1 MRYFS
6 IAALALMGA
15 VMTGCSNNDELQ
27 QPESVKRTVTL
38 TTTVNLDGGAGT
50 RALDVTTGVKTF
62 EVDDQITFVYKN
74 TSGQTKAAFS
84 EKLTQDD
91 ISADG
96 KTATIY
102 VALEDPA
109 TDSQLRMIYPATM
122 ANIPMSTSASIDD
135 AGTINLEAL
144 QSGQQGYEG
153 ELSDYDLAV
162 YDGTLSGYAL
172 PASITLANKLAICAF
187 TIKNADGT
195 QDITTSIT
203 NLTISDGTYN
213 YSISRSN
220 LISPIYVAMMPVADA
235 NITMT
240 ATDNDGQHYAK
251 SLTNI
256 TYAANNIYPLA
267 MRMTESF
274 KTYSTLPAGTHLN
287 VGDQLDLSSYFLI
300 NGDVLEQLTSSY
312 APYTLV
318 RANVEGSTVTEADDG
333 AYYVFKDKNGTFYGK
348 DAGLHAS
355 AASDGIFV
363 AGYYEGMKSYTML
376 SHVNLANVTTAYTA
390 QTYDCLYGTLGSNV
404 QISIADGAVVWL
416 GGVSINANGAWDTGE
431 YAGLTCLGN
440 ATINLVEGSTNTVR
454 GMADY
459 YSGIFVPHNDTG
471 KGDEYTLTIQGTGT
485 LNAFGGQNSAGIGAN
500 SLYDSGNIVIAGGII
515 NATGGESAAGIG
527 SGYMS
532 TSQTNFCGD
541 ITISGGTVT
550 ATGGCYAAGI
560 GSAGYGRCGNITIN
574 GGNITATGGQFAPGI
589 GAGANNG
596 LTGDITING
605 GNITATGGEGA
616 AGIGTGTN
624 SSGCN
629 EITIASTVTSVTAI
643 KGENA
648 NESIGRGS
656 GGSCGMVTI
665 GGTVYYDG
673 SNFQNDGDTY
683 LATSP
688 LVYPA
693 P

>member
-27 QPESVKRTVTL
+27 QPESGKRTVTL
-38 TTTVNLDGGAGT
+38 TTTVSLDGGAGT
-50 RALDVTTGVKTF
+50 RALDVSTGVKTF
-62 EVDDQITFVYKN
+62 EVDDQISFVYKN

-84 EKLTQDD
+84 EKLTQSD

-102 VALEDPA
+102 VLLEDPA

-144 QSGQQGYEG
+144 QSGQHGYEG

-162 YDGTLSGYAL
+162 FDGTLTGYAL
-172 PASITLANKLAICAF
+172 PASVTLANKLAICAF

-195 QDITTSIT
+195 QDITTTIT
-203 NLTISDGTYN
+203 NLTISDGTYT

-274 KTYSTLPAGTHLN
+274 KTYSTLPVGTHLN
-287 VGDQLDLSSYFLI
+287 VGDQLDLSTEFNI
-300 NGDVLEQLTSSY
+300 NGILDEINNTPKALNPSD

-318 RANVEGSTVTEADDG
+318 RANIAGTTVTEADDG
-333 AYYVFKDKNGTFYGK
+333 AQYVFKDKNGTYYGVA
-348 DAGLHAS
+348 AGIPAS
-355 AASDGIFV
+355 AATDGIFV
-363 AGYYEGMKSYTML
+363 SGYYSGNHSYTMHP
-376 SHVNLANVTTAYTA
+376 HVNLANVTTAYTA
-390 QTYDCLYGTLGSNV
+390 QTNECLYGTLGSNV
-404 QISIADGAVVWL
+404 QISIANNATVWL
-416 GGVSINANGAWDTGE
+416 GGI
-431 YAGLTCLGN
+431 
-440 ATINLVEGSTNTVR
+440 TINSGDDWNTDWAGITCEGDATLVLADGTTNTVR

-471 KGDEYTLTIQGTGT
+471 KGDEYTLTIRGTGT
-485 LNAFGGQNSAGIGAN
+485 LNAFGGQNAAGIGAN
-500 SLYDSGNIVIAGGII
+500 SRYDSGNIVIAGGII

-527 SGYMS
+527 TGEHS
-532 TSQTNFCGD
+532 TCGD
-541 ITISGGTVT
+541 ITITSG
-550 ATGGCYAAGI
+550 
-560 GSAGYGRCGNITIN
+560 
-574 GGNITATGGQFAPGI
+574 
-589 GAGANNG
+589 
-596 LTGDITING
+596 
-605 GNITATGGEGA
+605 
-616 AGIGTGTN
+616 
-624 SSGCN
+624 
-629 EITIASTVTSVTAI
+629 VTSVEATMGIQAEAPIGKGKDSNGCGSISIDGTTSWTAGTATEHFNWAI
-643 KGENA
+643 STVKDN
-648 NESIGRGS
+648 NNHD
-656 GGSCGMVTI
+656 VTRW
-665 GGTVYYDG
+665 TL
-673 SNFQNDGDTY
+673 TKK
-683 LATSP
+683 P
-688 LVYPA
+688 
-693 P
+693 

>member
-62 EVDDQITFVYKN
+62 AVDDQISFVYKN
-74 TSGQTKAAFS
+74 TSDETKLAFS
-84 EKLTQDD
+84 EKLTQSD

-195 QDITTSIT
+195 QDITTTIT
-203 NLTISDGTYN
+203 NLTISDGTYT

-220 LISPIYVAMMPVADA
+220 LISPIYVAMMPVDDT
-235 NITMT
+235 NIEMT
-240 ATDNDGQHYAK
+240 ATDGDGQHYAK

-267 MRMTESF
+267 MRMAESF
-274 KTYSTLPAGTHLN
+274 KTYSTLPVGTHLN

-300 NGDVLEQLTSSY
+300 NGVVEQLTSSY

-318 RANVEGSTVTEADDG
+318 RANVEGSTVTEAADG
-333 AYYVFKDKNGTFYGK
+333 AYYVFKDKNGDFYGK

-376 SHVNLANVTTAYTA
+376 SHVNLANITAAYTA

-404 QISIADGAVVWL
+404 QISIANNATIWL
-416 GGVSINANGAWDTGE
+416 GGVSINADGKMTGE
-431 YAGLTCLGN
+431 YAGITCLGN
-440 ATINLVEGSTNTVR
+440 ATINLADGTTNTVR

-459 YSGIFVPHNDTG
+459 YSGIFVPHNDPG
-471 KGDEYTLTIQGTGT
+471 EGDEYTLTIRGTGT
-485 LNAFGGQNSAGIGAN
+485 LNAFGGQNAAGIGAN
-500 SLYDSGNIVIAGGII
+500 SRYDSGNIVIAGGTI

-527 SGYMS
+527 TGEHS
-532 TSQTNFCGD
+532 TCGD
-541 ITISGGTVT
+541 ITITSG
-550 ATGGCYAAGI
+550 
-560 GSAGYGRCGNITIN
+560 
-574 GGNITATGGQFAPGI
+574 
-589 GAGANNG
+589 
-596 LTGDITING
+596 
-605 GNITATGGEGA
+605 
-616 AGIGTGTN
+616 
-624 SSGCN
+624 
-629 EITIASTVTSVTAI
+629 VTSVEATMGIQAEAPIGKGKDSNGCGSISIDGTPSWTAGTATEHFNWAI
-643 KGENA
+643 STVKDN
-648 NESIGRGS
+648 NNHD
-656 GGSCGMVTI
+656 VTRW
-665 GGTVYYDG
+665 TL
-673 SNFQNDGDTY
+673 TKK
-683 LATSP
+683 P
-688 LVYPA
+688 
-693 P
+693 

>member
-38 TTTVNLDGGAGT
+38 TTTVSLDGGAGT

-62 EVDDQITFVYKN
+62 AVDDQISFVYKN
-74 TSGQTKAAFS
+74 TSDETKLAVS
-84 EKLTQDD
+84 EKLTQSD

-102 VALEDPA
+102 VLLEDPA

-144 QSGQQGYEG
+144 QSGQHGYEG

-162 YDGTLSGYAL
+162 FDGTLSGYAL
-172 PASITLANKLAICAF
+172 PASVTLANKLAICAF

-195 QDITTSIT
+195 QDITTTIT
-203 NLTISDGTYN
+203 NLTISDGTYT
-213 YSISRSN
+213 YSIGRSN
-220 LISPIYVAMMPVADA
+220 LISPIYVAMMPVDDA
-235 NITMT
+235 NIEMT
-240 ATDNDGQHYAK
+240 ATDGDGQHYAK

-267 MRMTESF
+267 MRMAESF
-274 KTYSTLPAGTHLN
+274 KTYSTLPVGTHLN
-287 VGDQLDLSSYFLI
+287 VGDQIDLLNEFNI
-300 NGDVLEQLTSSY
+300 NGDVEQLSSSN

-318 RANVEGSTVTEADDG
+318 RANVEGNTVTEATDG

-348 DAGLHAS
+348 DVNLRAS

-363 AGYYEGMKSYTML
+363 SGYYEGNHSYTML

-404 QISIADGAVVWL
+404 QISIADNATVWL
-416 GGVSINANGAWDTGE
+416 GGVSINADGTMTGE
-431 YAGLTCLGN
+431 YAGITCLGN
-440 ATINLVEGSTNTVR
+440 ATINLADGTTNTVR
-454 GMADY
+454 GMADD
-459 YSGIFVPHNDTG
+459 YSGIFVPHNDTDED
-471 KGDEYTLTIQGTGT
+471 DEYTLTIRGTGT
-485 LNAFGGQNSAGIGAN
+485 LNAFGGQNAAGIGAN
-500 SLYDSGNIVIAGGII
+500 SRYDSGNIVIAGGTI
-515 NATGGESAAGIG
+515 NATGGENAAGIG

-532 TSQTNFCGD
+532 SSQTNFCGD
-541 ITISGGTVT
+541 ITISGGTIT
-550 ATGGCYAAGI
+550 ANGGNYAAGI
-560 GSAGYGRCGNITIN
+560 GSAEY
-574 GGNITATGGQFAPGI
+574 
-589 GAGANNG
+589 
-596 LTGDITING
+596 
-605 GNITATGGEGA
+605 
-616 AGIGTGTN
+616 
-624 SSGCN
+624 
-629 EITIASTVTSVTAI
+629 
-643 KGENA
+643 
-648 NESIGRGS
+648 
-656 GGSCGMVTI
+656 GSCGSIEITTGVTKVTATKGSGAPNSIGPGQNGSCNSVTI
-665 GGTVYYDG
+665 GDTQYWGWVSTSMEDG
-673 SNFQNDGDTY
+673 YQNGGDTY
-683 LATSP
+683 LTQST

>member
-15 VMTGCSNNDELQ
+15 VMTGCSNKDELQ

-38 TTTVNLDGGAGT
+38 TTTVSLDGGGGT

-62 EVDDQITFVYKN
+62 AVDDQISFVYKN
-74 TSGQTKAAFS
+74 TSDETKLAVS
-84 EKLTQDD
+84 EKLTQSD

-102 VALEDPA
+102 VLLEDPA

-122 ANIPMSTSASIDD
+122 ANIPMDENATIDD
-135 AGTINLEAL
+135 AGTINLGAL
-144 QSGQQGYEG
+144 QTGQSGYEG
-153 ELSDYDLAV
+153 ELDYYDLAV
-162 YDGTLSGYAL
+162 YDGTLNGYAL
-172 PASITLANKLAICAF
+172 PASVTLANKLAICAF

-195 QDITTSIT
+195 QDITNTIT
-203 NLTISDGTYN
+203 NLTISDGTYT
-213 YSISRSN
+213 YSIGRSN
-220 LISPIYVAMMPVADA
+220 LISPIYVAMMPVDDA
-235 NITMT
+235 NIEMT
-240 ATDNDGQHYAK
+240 ATDGDGQHYAK

-287 VGDQLDLSSYFLI
+287 VGDQLDLLNEFNI
-300 NGDVLEQLTSSY
+300 NGDVEQLSSSN

-318 RANVEGSTVTEADDG
+318 RANVEGNTVTEAADG
-333 AYYVFKDKNGTFYGK
+333 TLYVFKDKNGTFYGK
-348 DAGLHAS
+348 DVNLRAS

-363 AGYYEGMKSYTML
+363 SGFYAPMQSYTML

-416 GGVSINANGAWDTGE
+416 GGVSINADGTMTGE
-431 YAGLTCLGN
+431 YAGITCLGN
-440 ATINLVEGSTNTVR
+440 ATINLADGTTNTVR
-454 GMADY
+454 GMADD
-459 YSGIFVPHNDTG
+459 YSGIFVPHNDTDED
-471 KGDEYTLTIQGTGT
+471 DEYTLTIRGTGT

-500 SLYDSGNIVIAGGII
+500 SRYDSGNIVIAGGII
-515 NATGGESAAGIG
+515 NATGGGNAAGIG
-527 SGYMS
+527 SSYVS
-532 TSQTNFCGD
+532 TSDRKYTCGN

-550 ATGGCYAAGI
+550 ATGGYYAAGI
-560 GSAGYGRCGNITIN
+560 GSAYFGKCGNITIN
-574 GGNITATGGQFAPGI
+574 GGTVTASGGSK
-589 GAGANNG
+589 
-596 LTGDITING
+596 
-605 GNITATGGEGA
+605 A
-616 AGIGTGTN
+616 AGIG
-624 SSGCN
+624 SGEDGSCGS
-629 EITIASTVTSVTAI
+629 ITIENTVTSVTAT
-643 KGENA
+643 KGSGAPN
-648 NESIGRGS
+648 SIGPGQN
-656 GGSCGMVTI
+656 GSCNSVTI
-665 GGTVYYDG
+665 GDTQYWGIVFSSREYGYKNG
-673 SNFQNDGDTY
+673 GDTY
-683 LATSP
+683 LTQSP

>member
-1 MRYFS
+1 MNKTIKFLS

-27 QPESVKRTVTL
+27 QPESGKRTVTL
-38 TTTVNLDGGAGT
+38 TTTVSLDGGAGT
-50 RALDVTTGVKTF
+50 RALDVSTGVKTF
-62 EVDDQITFVYKN
+62 AVDDQITFVYKN

-109 TDSQLRMIYPATM
+109 TNSQLRMIYPATM

-135 AGTINLEAL
+135 AGTINLGML
-144 QSGQQGYEG
+144 QTGQQGYEG
-153 ELSDYDLAV
+153 ELDYYDLAV
-162 YDGTLSGYAL
+162 YDGTLTGYAL
-172 PASITLANKLAICAF
+172 PASVTLANKLAICAF

-195 QDITTSIT
+195 QDITTTIT
-203 NLTISDGTYN
+203 NLTISDGTYT

-220 LISPIYVAMMPVADA
+220 LISPIYVAMMPVADDDI
-235 NITMT
+235 NMT

-287 VGDQLDLSSYFLI
+287 VGDQLDLSTDFNI
-300 NGDVLEQLTSSY
+300 NGVLPQLSHTY

-318 RANVEGSTVTEADDG
+318 RANVEGNTVTEAADG
-333 AYYVFKDKNGTFYGK
+333 AYYVFKDKNGDFYGK

-363 AGYYEGMKSYTML
+363 SGYYEGMKSYTML

-390 QTYDCLYGTLGSNV
+390 QTYDCLYGTLGSDV

-416 GGVSINANGAWDTGE
+416 GGITINGGDDWNTDW
-431 YAGLTCLGN
+431 AGITCEGD
-440 ATINLVEGSTNTVR
+440 ATINL
-454 GMADY
+454 ADGTSNSVKPFY
-459 YSGIFVPHNDTG
+459 CQRAAISVPSG
-471 KGDEYTLTIQGTGT
+471 KTLTIQGSGSLTADARENGD
-485 LNAFGGQNSAGIGAN
+485 GSGAGIGGG
-500 SLYDSGNIVIAGGII
+500 DSENYGEIEITGDVNVTAHGGF
-515 NATGGESAAGIG
+515 GAAGIG
-527 SGYMS
+527 SGCAGLS
-532 TSQTNFCGD
+532 SVFGGD
-541 ITISGGTVT
+541 ITISTSGTVT
-550 ATGGCYAAGI
+550 ATGGEDAAGI
-560 GSAGYGRCGNITIN
+560 GSGSAGNADNSCGNILISKGTVV
-574 GGNITATGGQFAPGI
+574 
-589 GAGANNG
+589 
-596 LTGDITING
+596 
-605 GNITATGGEGA
+605 ATGGEHG
-616 AGIGTGTN
+616 AGIGTGYKAGNN
-624 SSGCN
+624 SICGT
-629 EITIASTVTSVTAI
+629 ITITDGVTKVTAT
-643 KGENA
+643 KGESA
-648 NESIGRGS
+648 YDCIGRGNS
-656 GGSCGMVTI
+656 GSCG
-665 GGTVYYDG
+665 TVKFGDQTMYNG
-673 SNFQNDGDTY
+673 STWTTTPNSGNNYGLLHFVISTTTNTNDTWT
-683 LATSP
+683 LTP
-688 LVYPA
+688 TNPN

>member
-1 MRYFS
+1 MTKTMRYFS

-27 QPESVKRTVTL
+27 QPESGKRTVTL

-50 RALDVTTGVKTF
+50 RALDVSTGVKTF
-62 EVDDQITFVYKN
+62 AVDDQITFVYKN

-91 ISADG
+91 ISAYG

-195 QDITTSIT
+195 QDITTTIT
-203 NLTISDGTYN
+203 NLTISDGTYT

-220 LISPIYVAMMPVADA
+220 LISPIYVAMMPVDNA

-240 ATDNDGQHYAK
+240 ATDNYGQHYAK

-267 MRMTESF
+267 MRMAESF
-274 KTYSTLPAGTHLN
+274 KTYSTLPVGTHLN

-300 NGDVLEQLTSSY
+300 NGVVEQLTSSY

-318 RANVEGSTVTEADDG
+318 RANVEGSTVTEAADG
-333 AYYVFKDKNGTFYGK
+333 AYYVFKDKNGDFYGK

-376 SHVNLANVTTAYTA
+376 SHVNLANVTAAYTA
-390 QTYDCLYGTLGSNV
+390 QTYDCLYGILGSNV
-404 QISIADGAVVWL
+404 QISIANNATVWL
-416 GGVSINANGAWDTGE
+416 GGVSINADGTMTGE
-431 YAGLTCLGN
+431 YAGITCLGN
-440 ATINLVEGSTNTVR
+440 ATINLADGTTNTVR
-454 GMADY
+454 GMKGSFDE

-471 KGDEYTLTIQGTGT
+471 EGDEYTLTIRGTGT
-485 LNAFGGQNSAGIGAN
+485 LNVFGGQNAAGIGAN

-515 NATGGESAAGIG
+515 NATGGE
-527 SGYMS
+527 
-532 TSQTNFCGD
+532 N
-541 ITISGGTVT
+541 
-550 ATGGCYAAGI
+550 
-560 GSAGYGRCGNITIN
+560 
-574 GGNITATGGQFAPGI
+574 
-589 GAGANNG
+589 
-596 LTGDITING
+596 
-605 GNITATGGEGA
+605 A
-616 AGIGTGTN
+616 AGIGTGEHSTC
-624 SSGCN
+624 GD
-629 EITIASTVTSVTAI
+629 ITIENTVTSVTAI

>member
-6 IAALALMGA
+6 IAALALMGT

-38 TTTVNLDGGAGT
+38 TTTVNLDGGEGT
-50 RALDVTTGVKTF
+50 RALDVSTGVKTF

-84 EKLTQDD
+84 EKLTQSD

-187 TIKNADGT
+187 TIKNADGM
-195 QDITTSIT
+195 QDITTTIT
-203 NLTISDGTYN
+203 NLTISDGTYT

-220 LISPIYVAMMPVADA
+220 LISPIYVAMMPVDNA

-267 MRMTESF
+267 MRMAESF
-274 KTYSTLPAGTHLN
+274 KTYSTLPVGTHLN

-300 NGDVLEQLTSSY
+300 NGDVSEQLTSSY

-318 RANVEGSTVTEADDG
+318 RANVEGSTVTEAADG
-333 AYYVFKDKNGTFYGK
+333 AYYVFKDKYGDFYGK
-348 DAGLHAS
+348 NAGLHAS

-376 SHVNLANVTTAYTA
+376 SHVNLANVTAAYTA

-416 GGVSINANGAWDTGE
+416 GGVSINADGKMTGE
-431 YAGLTCLGN
+431 YAGITCLGN
-440 ATINLVEGSTNTVR
+440 ATINLADGTTNTVR
-454 GMADY
+454 GMKGSFDE
-459 YSGIFVPHNDTG
+459 YSGIFVPHNDTDE
-471 KGDEYTLTIQGTGT
+471 GDEYTLTIQGTGT
-485 LNAFGGQNSAGIGAN
+485 LNAFGGQNAAGIGAN
-500 SLYDSGNIVIAGGII
+500 SRYDSGNIVIAGGII
-515 NATGGESAAGIG
+515 NATGGGNAAGIG

-560 GSAGYGRCGNITIN
+560 GSAYFGKCGNITIEN
-574 GGNITATGGQFAPGI
+574 
-589 GAGANNG
+589 
-596 LTGDITING
+596 
-605 GNITATGGEGA
+605 
-616 AGIGTGTN
+616 
-624 SSGCN
+624 
-629 EITIASTVTSVTAI
+629 TVTSVKAI

-673 SNFQNDGDTY
+673 SKFQNDGDTY

>member
-27 QPESVKRTVTL
+27 QPESGKRTVTL

-50 RALDVTTGVKTF
+50 RALDVSTGVKTF
-62 EVDDQITFVYKN
+62 AVDDQITFVYKN

-91 ISADG
+91 ISAYG

-195 QDITTSIT
+195 QDITTTIT
-203 NLTISDGTYN
+203 NLTISDGTYT

-220 LISPIYVAMMPVADA
+220 LISPIYVAMMPVDNA

-240 ATDNDGQHYAK
+240 ATDNYGQHYAK

-267 MRMTESF
+267 MRMAESF
-274 KTYSTLPAGTHLN
+274 KTYSTLPVGTHLN

-300 NGDVLEQLTSSY
+300 NGVVEQLTSSY

-318 RANVEGSTVTEADDG
+318 RANVEGSTVTEAADG
-333 AYYVFKDKNGTFYGK
+333 AYYVFKDKNGDFYGK

-376 SHVNLANVTTAYTA
+376 SHVNLANVTAAYTA
-390 QTYDCLYGTLGSNV
+390 QTYDCLYGILGSNV
-404 QISIADGAVVWL
+404 QISIANNATVWL
-416 GGVSINANGAWDTGE
+416 GGVSINADGTMTGE
-431 YAGLTCLGN
+431 YAGITCLGN
-440 ATINLVEGSTNTVR
+440 ATINLADGTTNTVR
-454 GMADY
+454 GMKGSFDE

-471 KGDEYTLTIQGTGT
+471 EGDEYTLTIRGTGT
-485 LNAFGGQNSAGIGAN
+485 LNVFGGQNAAGIGAN

-515 NATGGESAAGIG
+515 NATGGE
-527 SGYMS
+527 
-532 TSQTNFCGD
+532 N
-541 ITISGGTVT
+541 
-550 ATGGCYAAGI
+550 
-560 GSAGYGRCGNITIN
+560 
-574 GGNITATGGQFAPGI
+574 
-589 GAGANNG
+589 
-596 LTGDITING
+596 
-605 GNITATGGEGA
+605 A
-616 AGIGTGTN
+616 AGIGTGEHSTC
-624 SSGCN
+624 GD
-629 EITIASTVTSVTAI
+629 ITIENTVTSVTAI

>member
-27 QPESVKRTVTL
+27 QPESGKRTVTL
-38 TTTVNLDGGAGT
+38 TTTVSLDGGAGT
-50 RALDVTTGVKTF
+50 RALDVSTGVKTF
-62 EVDDQITFVYKN
+62 AVDDQISFVYKN
-74 TSGQTKAAFS
+74 TSDETKLAVS
-84 EKLTQDD
+84 EKLTQSD

-102 VALEDPA
+102 VLLEDPA
-109 TDSQLRMIYPATM
+109 TDSQLRMIYPAMM
-122 ANIPMSTSASIDD
+122 ANIPMSTSATINDD
-135 AGTINLEAL
+135 ASTIAL
-144 QSGQQGYEG
+144 GMLQTGQQGYEG

-162 YDGTLSGYAL
+162 FDGTLTGYAL
-172 PASITLANKLAICAF
+172 PASVTLANKLAICAF

-195 QDITTSIT
+195 QDITTTIT

-267 MRMTESF
+267 MRMAESF

-318 RANVEGSTVTEADDG
+318 RANVEGSTVTEAADG
-333 AYYVFKDKNGTFYGK
+333 AYYVFKDKNGDFYGK

-376 SHVNLANVTTAYTA
+376 SHVNLANVTAAYTA

-404 QISIADGAVVWL
+404 QISIANNATVWL
-416 GGVSINANGAWDTGE
+416 GGVSINANGKMTGE
-431 YAGLTCLGN
+431 YAGITCLGN
-440 ATINLVEGSTNTVR
+440 ATINLADGTTNTVR

-459 YSGIFVPHNDTG
+459 YSGIFVPHNDTDE
-471 KGDEYTLTIQGTGT
+471 GDEYTLTIQGTGT
-485 LNAFGGQNSAGIGAN
+485 LNAFGGQNAAGIGAN
-500 SLYDSGNIVIAGGII
+500 SRYDSGNIVIAGGII
-515 NATGGESAAGIG
+515 NATGGGNAAGIG

-560 GSAGYGRCGNITIN
+560 GSAYFGKCGNITIEN
-574 GGNITATGGQFAPGI
+574 
-589 GAGANNG
+589 
-596 LTGDITING
+596 
-605 GNITATGGEGA
+605 
-616 AGIGTGTN
+616 
-624 SSGCN
+624 
-629 EITIASTVTSVTAI
+629 TVTSVTAI

-648 NESIGRGS
+648 NESIGRGY
-656 GGSCGMVTI
+656 GGSCGMVEF
-665 GGTVYYDG
+665 GTETMFDG
-673 SNFQNDGDTY
+673 SWWTTPTDGENYGGLHFVISMTTNTNDTWT
-683 LATSP
+683 LTP
-688 LVYPA
+688 TNPN

>member
-27 QPESVKRTVTL
+27 QPESGKRTVTL
-38 TTTVNLDGGAGT
+38 TTTVSLDGGAGT
-50 RALDVTTGVKTF
+50 RALDVSTGVKTF
-62 EVDDQITFVYKN
+62 AVDDQISFVYKN
-74 TSGQTKAAFS
+74 TSGQTKLAVS
-84 EKLTQDD
+84 EKLTQSD

-122 ANIPMSTSASIDD
+122 ANIPMSTSATINDD

-162 YDGTLSGYAL
+162 FDGTLTGYAL
-172 PASITLANKLAICAF
+172 PASVTLANKLAICAF

-195 QDITTSIT
+195 QDITTTIT
-203 NLTISDGTYN
+203 NLTISDGTYT

-220 LISPIYVAMMPVADA
+220 LISPIYVAMMPVDNA

-267 MRMTESF
+267 MRMAESF
-274 KTYSTLPAGTHLN
+274 KTYSTLPVGTHLN

-300 NGDVLEQLTSSY
+300 NGDVSEQLTSSY

-318 RANVEGSTVTEADDG
+318 RANVEGSTVTEAADG
-333 AYYVFKDKNGTFYGK
+333 AYYVFKDKNGDFYGK

-376 SHVNLANVTTAYTA
+376 SHVNLANVTAAYTA

-404 QISIADGAVVWL
+404 QISIANNATIWL
-416 GGVSINANGAWDTGE
+416 GGVSINADGKMTGE
-431 YAGLTCLGN
+431 YAGITCLGN
-440 ATINLVEGSTNTVR
+440 ATINLADGTTNTVR

-459 YSGIFVPHNDTG
+459 YSGIFVPHNDPG
-471 KGDEYTLTIQGTGT
+471 EGDEYTLTIRGTGT

-500 SLYDSGNIVIAGGII
+500 SWYDSGNIVIAGGTI
-515 NATGGESAAGIG
+515 NATGGENAAGIG
-527 SGYMS
+527 SGFMS
-532 TSQTNFCGD
+532 SSQTNFCGD
-541 ITISGGTVT
+541 ITISGGTIT
-550 ATGGCYAAGI
+550 ANGGNYAAGI
-560 GSAGYGRCGNITIN
+560 GSGEYGRCGNITIN
-574 GGNITATGGQFAPGI
+574 GGNITATGGE
-589 GAGANNG
+589 N
-596 LTGDITING
+596 
-605 GNITATGGEGA
+605 A
-616 AGIGTGTN
+616 AGIGTGEHSTC
-624 SSGCN
+624 GD
-629 EITIASTVTSVTAI
+629 ITITSGVTSVEATMGIQAEAPIGKGKDSNGCGSISIDGTTSWTAGTATEHFNWAI
-643 KGENA
+643 STVKDN
-648 NESIGRGS
+648 NNHD
-656 GGSCGMVTI
+656 VTRW
-665 GGTVYYDG
+665 TL
-673 SNFQNDGDTY
+673 TKK
-683 LATSP
+683 P
-688 LVYPA
+688 
-693 P
+693 

>member
-38 TTTVNLDGGAGT
+38 TTTVSLDGGAGT
-50 RALDVTTGVKTF
+50 RALDVSTGVKTF
-62 EVDDQITFVYKN
+62 AVDDQISFVYKN
-74 TSGQTKAAFS
+74 TSDETKLAVS
-84 EKLTQDD
+84 EKLTQSD

-135 AGTINLEAL
+135 AGTINLGML
-144 QSGQQGYEG
+144 QTGQQGYEG
-153 ELSDYDLAV
+153 ELDYYDLAV
-162 YDGTLSGYAL
+162 FDGTLSGYAL
-172 PASITLANKLAICAF
+172 PASVTLANKLAICAF

-195 QDITTSIT
+195 QDITTTIT

-220 LISPIYVAMMPVADA
+220 LISPIYVAMMPVDDA
-235 NITMT
+235 NIEMT

-274 KTYSTLPAGTHLN
+274 KTYSTLPVGTHLN
-287 VGDQLDLSSYFLI
+287 VGDQLDLSTEFNI
-300 NGDVLEQLTSSY
+300 NGILDEINNTPKALNPSD

-318 RANVEGSTVTEADDG
+318 RANIAGTTVTEADDG
-333 AYYVFKDKNGTFYGK
+333 AQYVFKDKNGTYYGVA
-348 DAGLHAS
+348 AGIPAS
-355 AASDGIFV
+355 AATDGIFV
-363 AGYYEGMKSYTML
+363 SGYYSGNHSYTMHP
-376 SHVNLANVTTAYTA
+376 HVNLANVTTAYTA
-390 QTYDCLYGTLGSNV
+390 QTNECLYGTLGSEV
-404 QISIADGAVVWL
+404 QISIANNATVWL
-416 GGVSINANGAWDTGE
+416 GGVSINADGTMTGE
-431 YAGLTCLGN
+431 YAGITCLGN
-440 ATINLVEGSTNTVR
+440 ATINLTGGTTNTVR
-454 GMADY
+454 GMADD
-459 YSGIFVPHNDTG
+459 YSGIFVPYNDTG
-471 KGDEYTLTIQGTGT
+471 EGDEYTLTIQGTGT
-485 LNAFGGQNSAGIGAN
+485 LNAFGGLNAAGIGAN

-515 NATGGESAAGIG
+515 NATGGGNAAGIG
-527 SGYMS
+527 SSYLT
-532 TSQTNFCGD
+532 TSGRKYTCGN

-550 ATGGCYAAGI
+550 ATGGYYAAGI
-560 GSAGYGRCGNITIN
+560 GSAYFGGCGYININ
-574 GGNITATGGQFAPGI
+574 GGTVTASGGSKAAGIGSGEDGFCNDITISSGVTSVTATKGEYAPYSI
-589 GAGANNG
+589 GAGANYS
-596 LTGDITING
+596 TC
-605 GNITATGGEGA
+605 
-616 AGIGTGTN
+616 GT
-624 SSGCN
+624 
-629 EITIASTVTSVTAI
+629 
-643 KGENA
+643 
-648 NESIGRGS
+648 
-656 GGSCGMVTI
+656 VTI
-665 GGTVYYDG
+665 GGTEYYDS

>member
-38 TTTVNLDGGAGT
+38 TTTVSLDGGAGT
-50 RALDVTTGVKTF
+50 RALDVSTGVKTF
-62 EVDDQITFVYKN
+62 AVDDQISFVYKN
-74 TSGQTKAAFS
+74 TSDETKLAVS
-84 EKLTQDD
+84 EKLTQSD

-172 PASITLANKLAICAF
+172 PASVTLANKLAICAF

-195 QDITTSIT
+195 QDITTTIT
-203 NLTISDGTYN
+203 NLTISDGTYT
-213 YSISRSN
+213 YSIGRSN
-220 LISPIYVAMMPVADA
+220 LISPIYVAMMPVDDA
-235 NITMT
+235 NIEMT
-240 ATDNDGQHYAK
+240 ATDGDGQHYAK

-267 MRMTESF
+267 MKMAESF
-274 KTYSTLPAGTHLN
+274 KTYSTLPVGTHLN
-287 VGDQLDLSSYFLI
+287 VGDQIDLLNEFNI
-300 NGDVLEQLTSSY
+300 NGDVEQLSSSN

-318 RANVEGSTVTEADDG
+318 RANVEGNTVTEAADG

-348 DAGLHAS
+348 GAGLHAS

-363 AGYYEGMKSYTML
+363 SGFYAPMQSYTML

-404 QISIADGAVVWL
+404 QISIANNATIWL
-416 GGVSINANGAWDTGE
+416 GGVSINADGKMTGE
-431 YAGLTCLGN
+431 YAGITCLGN
-440 ATINLVEGSTNTVR
+440 ATINLADGTTNTVR
-454 GMADY
+454 GMADD
-459 YSGIFVPHNDTG
+459 YSGIFVPHNDTDED
-471 KGDEYTLTIQGTGT
+471 DEYTLTIRGTGT
-485 LNAFGGQNSAGIGAN
+485 LNAFGGQNAAGIGAN
-500 SLYDSGNIVIAGGII
+500 SRYDSGNIVIAGGTI
-515 NATGGESAAGIG
+515 NATGGENAAGIG
-527 SGYMS
+527 SGFMS
-532 TSQTNFCGD
+532 SSQTNFCGD
-541 ITISGGTVT
+541 ITISGGTIT
-550 ATGGCYAAGI
+550 ANGGNYAAGI
-560 GSAGYGRCGNITIN
+560 GSAYFGKC
-574 GGNITATGGQFAPGI
+574 
-589 GAGANNG
+589 
-596 LTGDITING
+596 GDITISGGTITANG
-605 GNITATGGEGA
+605 GNYA
-616 AGIGTGTN
+616 AGIG
-624 SSGCN
+624 SA
-629 EITIASTVTSVTAI
+629 EY
-643 KGENA
+643 
-648 NESIGRGS
+648 
-656 GGSCGMVTI
+656 GSCGSIEITTGVTKVTATKGSGAPNSIGPGQNGSCNSVTI
-665 GGTVYYDG
+665 GDTQYWGWVSTSMEYGY
-673 SNFQNDGDTY
+673 QNGGDTY
-683 LATSP
+683 LTQSP

>member
-1 MRYFS
+1 MNPLIRKAMNKTIKFLS

-38 TTTVNLDGGAGT
+38 TTTVSLDGGAGT
-50 RALDVTTGVKTF
+50 RALDVSTGVKTF
-62 EVDDQITFVYKN
+62 AVDDQISFVYKN
-74 TSGQTKAAFS
+74 TSDETKLAVS
-84 EKLTQDD
+84 EKLTQSD

-122 ANIPMSTSASIDD
+122 ANIPMSTSTSIDD
-135 AGTINLEAL
+135 AGTINLGML
-144 QSGQQGYEG
+144 QTGQQGYEG
-153 ELSDYDLAV
+153 ELDYYDLAV
-162 YDGTLSGYAL
+162 YDGTLTGYAL
-172 PASITLANKLAICAF
+172 PASVTLANKLAICAF

-195 QDITTSIT
+195 QDITTTIT

-220 LISPIYVAMMPVADA
+220 LISPIYVAMMPVDNA

-267 MRMTESF
+267 MRMAESF

-300 NGDVLEQLTSSY
+300 NGDVLEQLTSSN

-318 RANVEGSTVTEADDG
+318 RANVEGSTVTEATDG
-333 AYYVFKDKNGTFYGK
+333 AYYVFKDKNGDFYGK

-376 SHVNLANVTTAYTA
+376 SHVNLANVTAAYTA
-390 QTYDCLYGTLGSNV
+390 QTYDCLYGTLGSDV
-404 QISIADGAVVWL
+404 QISIADNATVWL
-416 GGVSINANGAWDTGE
+416 GGVSINANGTMTGE
-431 YAGLTCLGN
+431 YAGITCLGN
-440 ATINLVEGSTNTVR
+440 ATINLADGTTNTVR
-454 GMADY
+454 GMKGSFDE

-471 KGDEYTLTIQGTGT
+471 EGDEYTLTIRGSGT

-515 NATGGESAAGIG
+515 NATGGGNAAGIG
-527 SGYMS
+527 SGEDGS
-532 TSQTNFCGD
+532 CND
-541 ITISGGTVT
+541 ITIE
-550 ATGGCYAAGI
+550 
-560 GSAGYGRCGNITIN
+560 N
-574 GGNITATGGQFAPGI
+574 
-589 GAGANNG
+589 
-596 LTGDITING
+596 
-605 GNITATGGEGA
+605 
-616 AGIGTGTN
+616 
-624 SSGCN
+624 
-629 EITIASTVTSVTAI
+629 TVTSVTAI
-643 KGENA
+643 KGA
-648 NESIGRGS
+648 GASESIGRGS
-656 GGSCGMVTI
+656 GGNSCGTVKF
-665 GGTVYYDG
+665 GTATMFDG
-673 SNFQNDGDTY
+673 SWWTTTPTDGENYGGLHFVISKTTNTDDTWT
-683 LATSP
+683 LTP
-688 LVYPA
+688 TNPN

>member
-1 MRYFS
+1 
-6 IAALALMGA
+6 MGA

-38 TTTVNLDGGAGT
+38 TTTVSLDGGAGT
-50 RALDVTTGVKTF
+50 RALDVSTGVKTF
-62 EVDDQITFVYKN
+62 AVDDQISFVYKN
-74 TSGQTKAAFS
+74 TSDETKLAVS
-84 EKLTQDD
+84 EKLTQSD

-135 AGTINLEAL
+135 AGTINLGML
-144 QSGQQGYEG
+144 QTGQQGYEG
-153 ELSDYDLAV
+153 ELDYYDLAV
-162 YDGTLSGYAL
+162 FDGTLSGYAL
-172 PASITLANKLAICAF
+172 PASVTLANKLAICAF

-195 QDITTSIT
+195 QDITTTIT

-220 LISPIYVAMMPVADA
+220 LISPIYVAMMPVDDA
-235 NITMT
+235 NIEMT

-274 KTYSTLPAGTHLN
+274 KTYSTLPVGTHLN
-287 VGDQLDLSSYFLI
+287 VGDQLDLSTEFNI
-300 NGDVLEQLTSSY
+300 NGILDEINNTPKALNPSD

-318 RANVEGSTVTEADDG
+318 RANIAGTTVTEADDG
-333 AYYVFKDKNGTFYGK
+333 AQYVFKDKNGTYYGVA
-348 DAGLHAS
+348 AGIPAS
-355 AASDGIFV
+355 AATDGIFV
-363 AGYYEGMKSYTML
+363 SGYYSGNHSYTMHP
-376 SHVNLANVTTAYTA
+376 HVNLANVTTAYTA
-390 QTYDCLYGTLGSNV
+390 QTNECLYGTLGSEV
-404 QISIADGAVVWL
+404 QISIANNATVWL
-416 GGVSINANGAWDTGE
+416 GGVSINADGTMTGE
-431 YAGLTCLGN
+431 YAGITCLGN
-440 ATINLVEGSTNTVR
+440 ATINLTGGTTNTVR
-454 GMADY
+454 GMADD
-459 YSGIFVPHNDTG
+459 YSGIFVPYNDTG
-471 KGDEYTLTIQGTGT
+471 EGDEYTLTIQGTGT
-485 LNAFGGQNSAGIGAN
+485 LNAFGGLNAAGIGAN

-515 NATGGESAAGIG
+515 NATGGGNAAGIG
-527 SGYMS
+527 SSYLT
-532 TSQTNFCGD
+532 TSGRKYTCGN

-550 ATGGCYAAGI
+550 ATGGYYAAGI
-560 GSAGYGRCGNITIN
+560 GSAYFGGCGYININ
-574 GGNITATGGQFAPGI
+574 GGTVTASGGSKAAGIGSGEDGFCNDITISSGVTSVTATKGEYAPYSI
-589 GAGANNG
+589 GAGANYS
-596 LTGDITING
+596 TC
-605 GNITATGGEGA
+605 
-616 AGIGTGTN
+616 GT
-624 SSGCN
+624 
-629 EITIASTVTSVTAI
+629 
-643 KGENA
+643 
-648 NESIGRGS
+648 
-656 GGSCGMVTI
+656 VTI
-665 GGTVYYDG
+665 GGTEYYDS

>member
-6 IAALALMGA
+6 IAALALMGT

-27 QPESVKRTVTL
+27 QPESGKRTVTL
-38 TTTVNLDGGAGT
+38 TTTVSLDGGAGT
-50 RALDVTTGVKTF
+50 RALNVTTGVKTF
-62 EVDDQITFVYKN
+62 AVDDQISFVYKN
-74 TSGQTKAAFS
+74 TSDETKLAVS
-84 EKLTQDD
+84 EKLTQSD

-162 YDGTLSGYAL
+162 YDGTLSGYEL
-172 PASITLANKLAICAF
+172 PTSVTLANKLAICAF

-195 QDITTSIT
+195 QDITNTIT
-203 NLTISDGTYN
+203 NLTISDGTYT
-213 YSISRSN
+213 YSIGRSN
-220 LISPIYVAMMPVADA
+220 LISPIYVAMMPVDNA

-287 VGDQLDLSSYFLI
+287 VGDQLDLLNEFNI
-300 NGDVLEQLTSSY
+300 NGDVEQLSSSN

-318 RANVEGSTVTEADDG
+318 RANVEGNTVTEAADG
-333 AYYVFKDKNGTFYGK
+333 TLYVFKDKNGTFYGK
-348 DAGLHAS
+348 DVKLRAS

-363 AGYYEGMKSYTML
+363 SGFYAPMQSYTML

-390 QTYDCLYGTLGSNV
+390 QTYDCLYGTLGSEV
-404 QISIADGAVVWL
+404 QISIADNAVVWL
-416 GGVSINANGAWDTGE
+416 GGVSINADGAMTGE
-431 YAGLTCLGN
+431 YAGITCLGN
-440 ATINLVEGSTNTVR
+440 ATINLADGTTNTVR
-454 GMADY
+454 GMRGLFY
-459 YSGIFVPHNDTG
+459 EYSGIFVPHNDTG
-471 KGDEYTLTIQGTGT
+471 EGDEYEYTLTIRGTGT

-500 SLYDSGNIVIAGGII
+500 SLYDSGNILIAGGII
-515 NATGGESAAGIG
+515 NATGGGNAAGIG
-527 SGYMS
+527 SSYVSISGRKY
-532 TSQTNFCGD
+532 TCGN

-560 GSAGYGRCGNITIN
+560 GSAYFGECGYIN
-574 GGNITATGGQFAPGI
+574 
-589 GAGANNG
+589 
-596 LTGDITING
+596 ING

-616 AGIGTGTN
+616 AGIG
-624 SSGCN
+624 SGEDGSCGN
-629 EITIASTVTSVTAI
+629 ITIENTVTSVTAK
-643 KGENA
+643 KGNSA
-648 NESIGRGS
+648 PVSIGAGANYS
-656 GGSCGMVTI
+656 TCGTVTI
-665 GGTVYYDG
+665 GGTVYYDD
-673 SNFQNDGDTY
+673 SDFQNGGNTY

>member
-38 TTTVNLDGGAGT
+38 TTTVSLDGGAGT
-50 RALDVTTGVKTF
+50 RALDVSTGVKTF
-62 EVDDQITFVYKN
+62 AVDDQISFVYKN
-74 TSGQTKAAFS
+74 TSDETKLAVS
-84 EKLTQDD
+84 EKLTQSD

-102 VALEDPA
+102 VLLEDPA

-162 YDGTLSGYAL
+162 FDGTLTGYAL
-172 PASITLANKLAICAF
+172 PASVTLANKLAICAF

-195 QDITTSIT
+195 QDITTTIT
-203 NLTISDGTYN
+203 NLTISDGTYT
-213 YSISRSN
+213 YSIGRSN
-220 LISPIYVAMMPVADA
+220 LISPIYVAMMPVDDA
-235 NITMT
+235 NIEMT
-240 ATDNDGQHYAK
+240 ATDEDGQHYAK
-251 SLTNI
+251 SLSNI

-267 MRMTESF
+267 MRMAESF

-287 VGDQLDLSSYFLI
+287 VGDQLDLLNEFNI
-300 NGDVLEQLTSSY
+300 NGDVEQLSSSN

-318 RANVEGSTVTEADDG
+318 RANVEGNTVTEAADG
-333 AYYVFKDKNGTFYGK
+333 AYYVFKDKNGDFYGK

-376 SHVNLANVTTAYTA
+376 SHVNLANITAAYTA

-416 GGVSINANGAWDTGE
+416 GGVSINADGTMTGE
-431 YAGLTCLGN
+431 YAGITCLGN
-440 ATINLVEGSTNTVR
+440 ATINLADGTTNTVR
-454 GMADY
+454 GMADD

-471 KGDEYTLTIQGTGT
+471 EGDEYTLTIRGTGT
-485 LNAFGGQNSAGIGAN
+485 PNAFGGQNAAGIGAN
-500 SLYDSGNIVIAGGII
+500 SRYDSGNIVIAGGTI
-515 NATGGESAAGIG
+515 NATGGENAAGIG

-532 TSQTNFCGD
+532 SSQTNFCGD
-541 ITISGGTVT
+541 ITISGGTITANGGSRGPGIGSAYFGGCGYININGGTVT
-550 ATGGCYAAGI
+550 ASGGSKAAGI
-560 GSAGYGRCGNITIN
+560 GS
-574 GGNITATGGQFAPGI
+574 
-589 GAGANNG
+589 
-596 LTGDITING
+596 
-605 GNITATGGEGA
+605 GED
-616 AGIGTGTN
+616 
-624 SSGCN
+624 
-629 EITIASTVTSVTAI
+629 
-643 KGENA
+643 
-648 NESIGRGS
+648 
-656 GGSCGMVTI
+656 GSCGKIIITTGVTKVTATKGSGAPNSIGPGQNGSCNSVTI
-665 GGTVYYDG
+665 GDTQYWGWVSTSMEDG
-673 SNFQNDGDTY
+673 YQNGGDTY
-683 LATSP
+683 LTQSP

>member
-38 TTTVNLDGGAGT
+38 TTTVSLDGGAGT

-62 EVDDQITFVYKN
+62 AVDDQISFVYKN
-74 TSGQTKAAFS
+74 TSDETKLAVS
-84 EKLTQDD
+84 EKLTQSD

-109 TDSQLRMIYPATM
+109 TNSQLRMIYPATM
-122 ANIPMSTSASIDD
+122 ANIPMSTSATINDD

-144 QSGQQGYEG
+144 QSGQSGYEG

-162 YDGTLSGYAL
+162 FNGTLTGYAL
-172 PASITLANKLAICAF
+172 PASVTLANKLAICAF

-195 QDITTSIT
+195 QDITTTIT
-203 NLTISDGTYN
+203 NLTISDGTYT
-213 YSISRSN
+213 YSIGRSN
-220 LISPIYVAMMPVADA
+220 LISPIYVAMMPVDDA
-235 NITMT
+235 NIEMT
-240 ATDNDGQHYAK
+240 ATANDGQHYAK

-267 MRMTESF
+267 MRMAESF
-274 KTYSTLPAGTHLN
+274 KTYSTLPVGTHLN
-287 VGDQLDLSSYFLI
+287 VGDQIDLSSYFLI
-300 NGDVLEQLTSSY
+300 NGVVEQLTSSN

-318 RANVEGSTVTEADDG
+318 RANVEGSTVTEAADG
-333 AYYVFKDKNGTFYGK
+333 AYYVFKDKNGDFYGK

-363 AGYYEGMKSYTML
+363 AGNYSTSYTML
-376 SHVNLANVTTAYTA
+376 SHVNLANVTAAYTA

-404 QISIADGAVVWL
+404 QISIADNAVVWL
-416 GGVSINANGAWDTGE
+416 GGVSINADGTMTGE
-431 YAGLTCLGN
+431 YAGITCLGN
-440 ATINLVEGSTNTVR
+440 ATINLADGTTNTVR
-454 GMADY
+454 GMADD

-471 KGDEYTLTIQGTGT
+471 EGDEYTLTIRGTGT
-485 LNAFGGQNSAGIGAN
+485 LNAFGGQNAAGIGAN

-515 NATGGESAAGIG
+515 NSTGGGNAAGIG
-527 SGYMS
+527 SSYVS
-532 TSQTNFCGD
+532 TSSLKYTCGN

-550 ATGGCYAAGI
+550 ATGGYYAAGI
-560 GSAGYGRCGNITIN
+560 GSAYFGKCGNITIEN
-574 GGNITATGGQFAPGI
+574 
-589 GAGANNG
+589 
-596 LTGDITING
+596 
-605 GNITATGGEGA
+605 
-616 AGIGTGTN
+616 
-624 SSGCN
+624 
-629 EITIASTVTSVTAI
+629 TVTSVTAI
-643 KGENA
+643 KGKNA

-656 GGSCGMVTI
+656 DGSCGMVKF
-665 GGTVYYDG
+665 GTETMFDG
-673 SNFQNDGDTY
+673 SWWTTPTDGENYGGLHFVISMTTNTNDTWT
-683 LATSP
+683 LTP
-688 LVYPA
+688 TNPN

>member
-38 TTTVNLDGGAGT
+38 TTTVSLDGGGGT
-50 RALDVTTGVKTF
+50 RALNVTTGVKTF
-62 EVDDQITFVYKN
+62 AVDDQISFVYKN
-74 TSGQTKAAFS
+74 TSDETKLAVS
-84 EKLTQDD
+84 EKLTQSD

-102 VALEDPA
+102 VLLEDPA

-144 QSGQQGYEG
+144 QSGQHGYEG
-153 ELSDYDLAV
+153 ELDYYDLAV
-162 YDGTLSGYAL
+162 YDGTLSGYEL
-172 PASITLANKLAICAF
+172 PTSVTLANKLAICAF

-195 QDITTSIT
+195 QDITTTIT
-203 NLTISDGTYN
+203 NLTISDGTYT
-213 YSISRSN
+213 YSIGRSN
-220 LISPIYVAMMPVADA
+220 LISPIYVAMMPVDNA

-300 NGDVLEQLTSSY
+300 NGDVLEQLTSSN

-318 RANVEGSTVTEADDG
+318 RANVEGSTVTEAADG
-333 AYYVFKDKNGTFYGK
+333 AYYVFKDKNGDFYGK

-376 SHVNLANVTTAYTA
+376 SHVNLANVTAAYTA
-390 QTYDCLYGTLGSNV
+390 QTYDCLYGTLGSEV
-404 QISIADGAVVWL
+404 QISIADNAVVWL
-416 GGVSINANGAWDTGE
+416 GGVSINANGKMTGE
-431 YAGLTCLGN
+431 YAGITCLGN
-440 ATINLVEGSTNTVR
+440 ATINLADGTTNTVR

-471 KGDEYTLTIQGTGT
+471 DGDEYTLTIQGSGT

-500 SLYDSGNIVIAGGII
+500 SRYDSGNIVIAGGII
-515 NATGGESAAGIG
+515 NATGGGNAAGIG
-527 SGYMS
+527 SSYLT
-532 TSQTNFCGD
+532 TSGRKYTCGN

-550 ATGGCYAAGI
+550 ATGGYYAAGI
-560 GSAGYGRCGNITIN
+560 GSAYFGGCGYININ
-574 GGNITATGGQFAPGI
+574 GGTVTASGGSKAAGIGSGEDGFCNDITISSGVTSVTATKGEYAPYSI
-589 GAGANNG
+589 GAGANYS
-596 LTGDITING
+596 TC
-605 GNITATGGEGA
+605 
-616 AGIGTGTN
+616 GT
-624 SSGCN
+624 
-629 EITIASTVTSVTAI
+629 
-643 KGENA
+643 
-648 NESIGRGS
+648 
-656 GGSCGMVTI
+656 VTI
-665 GGTVYYDG
+665 GGTEYYDG
-673 SNFQNDGDTY
+673 SDFQNDGDTY

>member
-38 TTTVNLDGGAGT
+38 TTTVSLDGGGGT
-50 RALDVTTGVKTF
+50 RALDVSTGVKTF
-62 EVDDQITFVYKN
+62 AVDDQISFVYKN
-74 TSGQTKAAFS
+74 TSDETKLAVS
-84 EKLTQDD
+84 EKLTQSD

-144 QSGQQGYEG
+144 QSGQSGYEG

-162 YDGTLSGYAL
+162 FNGTLTGYAL
-172 PASITLANKLAICAF
+172 PASVTLANKLAICAF

-195 QDITTSIT
+195 QDITTTIT
-203 NLTISDGTYN
+203 NLTISDGTYT
-213 YSISRSN
+213 YSIGRSN
-220 LISPIYVAMMPVADA
+220 LISPIYVAMMPVDDA
-235 NITMT
+235 NIEMT
-240 ATDNDGQHYAK
+240 ATANDGQHYAK

-267 MRMTESF
+267 MRMAESF
-274 KTYSTLPAGTHLN
+274 KTYSTLPVGTHLN
-287 VGDQLDLSSYFLI
+287 VGDQIDLSSYFLI
-300 NGDVLEQLTSSY
+300 NGVVEQLTSSN

-318 RANVEGSTVTEADDG
+318 RANVEGSTVTEAADG
-333 AYYVFKDKNGTFYGK
+333 AYYVFKDKNGDFYGK

-363 AGYYEGMKSYTML
+363 AGNYSTSYTML
-376 SHVNLANVTTAYTA
+376 SHVNLANVTAAYTA

-404 QISIADGAVVWL
+404 QISIADNAVVWL
-416 GGVSINANGAWDTGE
+416 GGVSINADGTMTGE
-431 YAGLTCLGN
+431 YAGITCLGN
-440 ATINLVEGSTNTVR
+440 ATINLADGTTNTVR
-454 GMADY
+454 GMRGSFDE
-459 YSGIFVPHNDTG
+459 YSGIFMPHNDTG
-471 KGDEYTLTIQGTGT
+471 EGDEYTLTIRGTGT
-485 LNAFGGQNSAGIGAN
+485 LNAFGGQNAAGIGAN

-515 NATGGESAAGIG
+515 NSTGGGNAAGIG
-527 SGYMS
+527 SSYVS
-532 TSQTNFCGD
+532 TSSLKYTCGN

-550 ATGGCYAAGI
+550 ATGGYYAAGI
-560 GSAGYGRCGNITIN
+560 GSAYFGKCGNITIEN
-574 GGNITATGGQFAPGI
+574 
-589 GAGANNG
+589 
-596 LTGDITING
+596 
-605 GNITATGGEGA
+605 
-616 AGIGTGTN
+616 
-624 SSGCN
+624 
-629 EITIASTVTSVTAI
+629 TVTSVTAI

-648 NESIGRGS
+648 NESIGRGY
-656 GGSCGMVTI
+656 GGSCGMVEF
-665 GGTVYYDG
+665 GTETMFDG
-673 SNFQNDGDTY
+673 SWWTTPTDGENYGGLHFVISMTTNTNDTWT
-683 LATSP
+683 LTP
-688 LVYPA
+688 TNPN

>member
-1 MRYFS
+1 MTKTMRYFS
-6 IAALALMGA
+6 IAALALMGT

-38 TTTVNLDGGAGT
+38 TTTVNLDGGEGT
-50 RALDVTTGVKTF
+50 RALDVSTGVKTF

-84 EKLTQDD
+84 EKLTQSD

-187 TIKNADGT
+187 TIKNADGM
-195 QDITTSIT
+195 QDITTTIT
-203 NLTISDGTYN
+203 NLTISDGTYT

-220 LISPIYVAMMPVADA
+220 LISPIYVAMMPVDNA

-267 MRMTESF
+267 MRMAESF
-274 KTYSTLPAGTHLN
+274 KTYSTLPVGTHLN

-300 NGDVLEQLTSSY
+300 NGDVSEQLTSSY

-318 RANVEGSTVTEADDG
+318 RANVEGSTVTEAADG
-333 AYYVFKDKNGTFYGK
+333 AYYVFKDKYGDFYGK
-348 DAGLHAS
+348 NAGLHAS

-376 SHVNLANVTTAYTA
+376 SHVNLANVTAAYTA

-416 GGVSINANGAWDTGE
+416 GGVSINADGKMTGE
-431 YAGLTCLGN
+431 YAGITCLGN
-440 ATINLVEGSTNTVR
+440 ATINLADGTTNTVR
-454 GMADY
+454 GMKGSFDE
-459 YSGIFVPHNDTG
+459 YSGIFVPHNDTDE
-471 KGDEYTLTIQGTGT
+471 GDEYTLTIQGTGT
-485 LNAFGGQNSAGIGAN
+485 LNAFGGQNAAGIGAN
-500 SLYDSGNIVIAGGII
+500 SRYDSGNIVIAGGII
-515 NATGGESAAGIG
+515 NATGGGNAAGIG

-560 GSAGYGRCGNITIN
+560 GSAYFGKCGNITIEN
-574 GGNITATGGQFAPGI
+574 
-589 GAGANNG
+589 
-596 LTGDITING
+596 
-605 GNITATGGEGA
+605 
-616 AGIGTGTN
+616 
-624 SSGCN
+624 
-629 EITIASTVTSVTAI
+629 TVTSVKAI

-673 SNFQNDGDTY
+673 SKFQNDGDTY

>member
-15 VMTGCSNNDELQ
+15 VMTGCSNKDELQ

-38 TTTVNLDGGAGT
+38 TTTVSLDGGAGT

-62 EVDDQITFVYKN
+62 AVDDQISFVYKN
-74 TSGQTKAAFS
+74 TIDETKLAVS
-84 EKLTQDD
+84 EKLTQSD

-102 VALEDPA
+102 VTFEDPA
-109 TDSQLRMIYPATM
+109 TNSLLRMIYPATM

-195 QDITTSIT
+195 QDITTTIT
-203 NLTISDGTYN
+203 NLTISDGTYT
-213 YSISRSN
+213 YSIGRSN
-220 LISPIYVAMMPVADA
+220 LISPIYVAMMPVDDA
-235 NITMT
+235 NIEMT
-240 ATDNDGQHYAK
+240 ATDGDGQHYAK

-267 MRMTESF
+267 MRMAESF
-274 KTYSTLPAGTHLN
+274 KTYSTLPVGTHLN
-287 VGDQLDLSSYFLI
+287 VGDQLDLSPCFLI
-300 NGDVLEQLTSSY
+300 NGVVEQLTSSY

-318 RANVEGSTVTEADDG
+318 RANVEGSMVTETADG
-333 AYYVFKDKNGTFYGK
+333 AYYVFKDKNGDFYGK

-376 SHVNLANVTTAYTA
+376 SHVNLANVTAAYTA
-390 QTYDCLYGTLGSNV
+390 QTYDCLYGILGSNV
-404 QISIADGAVVWL
+404 QISIADNAVVWL
-416 GGVSINANGAWDTGE
+416 GGVSINADGTMTGG
-431 YAGLTCLGN
+431 YAGITCLGN
-440 ATINLVEGSTNTVR
+440 ATINLADGTTNTVR
-454 GMADY
+454 GMADD

-471 KGDEYTLTIQGTGT
+471 EGDEYTLTIRGTGT
-485 LNAFGGQNSAGIGAN
+485 LNAFGGQNAAGIGAN
-500 SLYDSGNIVIAGGII
+500 SRYDSGNIVIAGGII
-515 NATGGESAAGIG
+515 NATGGGNAAGIG
-527 SGYMS
+527 SGFMS

-560 GSAGYGRCGNITIN
+560 GSAKY
-574 GGNITATGGQFAPGI
+574 
-589 GAGANNG
+589 
-596 LTGDITING
+596 
-605 GNITATGGEGA
+605 
-616 AGIGTGTN
+616 
-624 SSGCN
+624 
-629 EITIASTVTSVTAI
+629 
-643 KGENA
+643 
-648 NESIGRGS
+648 
-656 GGSCGMVTI
+656 GSCGSIKITTGVTKVTATKGSGAPNSIGPGQNGSCNSVTI
-665 GGTVYYDG
+665 GGTQYWGNVYPSMEDG
-673 SNFQNDGDTY
+673 YKNGGDTY
-683 LATSP
+683 LTQSP

>member
-38 TTTVNLDGGAGT
+38 TTTVSLDGGAGT
-50 RALDVTTGVKTF
+50 RALDVSTGVKTF
-62 EVDDQITFVYKN
+62 AVDDQITFVYKN

-144 QSGQQGYEG
+144 QSGQHGYEG

-162 YDGTLSGYAL
+162 FDGTLTGYAL
-172 PASITLANKLAICAF
+172 PASVTLANKLAICAF

-195 QDITTSIT
+195 QDITTTIT
-203 NLTISDGTYN
+203 NLTISDGTYT

-220 LISPIYVAMMPVADA
+220 LISPIYVAMMPVDNA

-267 MRMTESF
+267 MRMAESF

-300 NGDVLEQLTSSY
+300 NGDVSEQLTSSY

-318 RANVEGSTVTEADDG
+318 RANVEGSTVTEAADG
-333 AYYVFKDKNGTFYGK
+333 AYYVFKDKNGDFYGK

-376 SHVNLANVTTAYTA
+376 SHVNLANVTAAYTA

-404 QISIADGAVVWL
+404 QISIANNATVWL
-416 GGVSINANGAWDTGE
+416 GGVSINADGTMTGE
-431 YAGLTCLGN
+431 YAGITCLGN
-440 ATINLVEGSTNTVR
+440 ATINLADGTTNTVR

-459 YSGIFVPHNDTG
+459 
-471 KGDEYTLTIQGTGT
+471 
-485 LNAFGGQNSAGIGAN
+485 
-500 SLYDSGNIVIAGGII
+500 
-515 NATGGESAAGIG
+515 
-527 SGYMS
+527 
-532 TSQTNFCGD
+532 
-541 ITISGGTVT
+541 
-550 ATGGCYAAGI
+550 
-560 GSAGYGRCGNITIN
+560 
-574 GGNITATGGQFAPGI
+574 
-589 GAGANNG
+589 
-596 LTGDITING
+596 
-605 GNITATGGEGA
+605 
-616 AGIGTGTN
+616 
-624 SSGCN
+624 
-629 EITIASTVTSVTAI
+629 
-643 KGENA
+643 
-648 NESIGRGS
+648 
-656 GGSCGMVTI
+656 
-665 GGTVYYDG
+665 
-673 SNFQNDGDTY
+673 
-683 LATSP
+683 
-688 LVYPA
+688 
-693 P
+693 

>member
-38 TTTVNLDGGAGT
+38 TTTVSLDGGGGT

-62 EVDDQITFVYKN
+62 AVDDQISFVYKN
-74 TSGQTKAAFS
+74 TSDETKLAVS
-84 EKLTQDD
+84 EKLTQSD

-102 VALEDPA
+102 VTFEDPA

-122 ANIPMSTSASIDD
+122 ANIPMDENATIDD
-135 AGTINLEAL
+135 AGTINLGAL
-144 QSGQQGYEG
+144 QTGQSGYEG
-153 ELSDYDLAV
+153 ELDYYDLAV
-162 YDGTLSGYAL
+162 YDGTLTGYAL
-172 PASITLANKLAICAF
+172 PASVTLANKLAICAF

-195 QDITTSIT
+195 QDITTTIT

-240 ATDNDGQHYAK
+240 ATDKDGQHYAK

-267 MRMTESF
+267 MRMAESF
-274 KTYSTLPAGTHLN
+274 KTYSTLPVGTHLN
-287 VGDQLDLSSYFLI
+287 VGDQIDLLNEFNI
-300 NGDVLEQLTSSY
+300 NGDVEQLSSSN

-318 RANVEGSTVTEADDG
+318 RANVEGNTVTEAADG
-333 AYYVFKDKNGTFYGK
+333 TYYVFKDKNGDFYGK

-376 SHVNLANVTTAYTA
+376 SHVNLANVATAYTA
-390 QTYDCLYGTLGSNV
+390 QTYDCLYGILGSEV
-404 QISIADGAVVWL
+404 QISIADNAVVWL
-416 GGVSINANGAWDTGE
+416 GGVSINADGTMTGG
-431 YAGLTCLGN
+431 YSGITCLGN
-440 ATINLVEGSTNTVR
+440 ATINLADGTTNTVR
-454 GMADY
+454 GMADD

-471 KGDEYTLTIQGTGT
+471 EGDEYTLTIRGTGT
-485 LNAFGGQNSAGIGAN
+485 LNAFGGQNAAGIGAN

-515 NATGGESAAGIG
+515 NATGGG
-527 SGYMS
+527 
-532 TSQTNFCGD
+532 N
-541 ITISGGTVT
+541 
-550 ATGGCYAAGI
+550 AAGI
-560 GSAGYGRCGNITIN
+560 GSAYFGKCGNITIEN
-574 GGNITATGGQFAPGI
+574 
-589 GAGANNG
+589 
-596 LTGDITING
+596 
-605 GNITATGGEGA
+605 
-616 AGIGTGTN
+616 
-624 SSGCN
+624 
-629 EITIASTVTSVTAI
+629 TVTSVTAI

-648 NESIGRGS
+648 NESIGRGY
-656 GGSCGMVTI
+656 GGSCGTVKFGTATMFDDSWWTTTPTDGENY
-665 GGTVYYDG
+665 GGLHFVISTTT
-673 SNFQNDGDTY
+673 NANDTWT
-683 LATSP
+683 LTP
-688 LVYPA
+688 TNPA

>member
-27 QPESVKRTVTL
+27 QPESGKRTVTL
-38 TTTVNLDGGAGT
+38 TTTVSLDGGAGT
-50 RALDVTTGVKTF
+50 RALDVSTGVKTF
-62 EVDDQITFVYKN
+62 AVDDQISFVYKN
-74 TSGQTKAAFS
+74 TSDETKLAVS
-84 EKLTQDD
+84 EKLTQSD

-102 VALEDPA
+102 VLLEDPA
-109 TDSQLRMIYPATM
+109 TDSQLRMIYPAMM
-122 ANIPMSTSASIDD
+122 ANIPMSTSATINDD
-135 AGTINLEAL
+135 ASTIAL
-144 QSGQQGYEG
+144 GMLQTGQQGYEG
-153 ELSDYDLAV
+153 ELDYYDLAV
-162 YDGTLSGYAL
+162 FDGTLTGYAL
-172 PASITLANKLAICAF
+172 PASVTLANKLAICAF

-195 QDITTSIT
+195 QDITTTIT

-267 MRMTESF
+267 MRMAESF

-318 RANVEGSTVTEADDG
+318 RANVEGSTVTEAADG
-333 AYYVFKDKNGTFYGK
+333 AYYVFKDKNGDFYGK

-376 SHVNLANVTTAYTA
+376 SHVNLADVTTAYTA

-404 QISIADGAVVWL
+404 QISIANNATVWL
-416 GGVSINANGAWDTGE
+416 GGVSINANGKMTGE
-431 YAGLTCLGN
+431 YAGITCLGN
-440 ATINLVEGSTNTVR
+440 ATIVLEAGTTNTVK
-454 GMADY
+454 GFAPD
-459 YSGIFVPHNDTG
+459 YSGIFVPSGH
-471 KGDEYTLTIQGTGT
+471 TLTISGSGT
-485 LNAFGGQNSAGIGAN
+485 LTASNNNGYGAGIGGGN
-500 SLYDSGNIVIAGGII
+500 NISCGNIVMEGGTIQ
-515 NATGGESAAGIG
+515 ATGGKWAAGIG
-527 SGYMS
+527 SG
-532 TSQTNFCGD
+532 NN
-541 ITISGGTVT
+541 
-550 ATGGCYAAGI
+550 
-560 GSAGYGRCGNITIN
+560 GSCGNITIKN
-574 GGNITATGGQFAPGI
+574 
-589 GAGANNG
+589 
-596 LTGDITING
+596 
-605 GNITATGGEGA
+605 
-616 AGIGTGTN
+616 
-624 SSGCN
+624 
-629 EITIASTVTSVTAI
+629 TVTSVTAT
-643 KGENA
+643 KGAEAPN
-648 NESIGRGS
+648 SIGAGS
-656 GGSCGMVTI
+656 NGSCGTVTI
-665 GGTVYYDG
+665 ESMNVV
-673 SNFQNDGDTY
+673 QQ
-683 LATSP
+683 
-688 LVYPA
+688 
-693 P
+693 

>member
-27 QPESVKRTVTL
+27 QPESGKRTVTL

-50 RALDVTTGVKTF
+50 RALDVSTGVKTF
-62 EVDDQITFVYKN
+62 AVDDQITFVYKN

-91 ISADG
+91 ISAYG

-195 QDITTSIT
+195 QDITTTIT
-203 NLTISDGTYN
+203 NLTISDGTYT

-220 LISPIYVAMMPVADA
+220 LISPIYVAMMPVDNA

-240 ATDNDGQHYAK
+240 ATDNYGQHYAK

-267 MRMTESF
+267 MRMAESF
-274 KTYSTLPAGTHLN
+274 KTYSTLPVGTHLN

-300 NGDVLEQLTSSY
+300 NGVVEQLTSSY

-318 RANVEGSTVTEADDG
+318 RANVEGSTVTEAADG
-333 AYYVFKDKNGTFYGK
+333 AYYVFKDKNGDFYGK

-376 SHVNLANVTTAYTA
+376 SHVNLANRCEH
-390 QTYDCLYGTLGSNV
+390 QCRRN
-404 QISIADGAVVWL
+404 
-416 GGVSINANGAWDTGE
+416 
-431 YAGLTCLGN
+431 
-440 ATINLVEGSTNTVR
+440 
-454 GMADY
+454 
-459 YSGIFVPHNDTG
+459 ND
-471 KGDEYTLTIQGTGT
+471 
-485 LNAFGGQNSAGIGAN
+485 
-500 SLYDSGNIVIAGGII
+500 
-515 NATGGESAAGIG
+515 
-527 SGYMS
+527 
-532 TSQTNFCGD
+532 
-541 ITISGGTVT
+541 
-550 ATGGCYAAGI
+550 
-560 GSAGYGRCGNITIN
+560 R
-574 GGNITATGGQFAPGI
+574 
-589 GAGANNG
+589 
-596 LTGDITING
+596 
-605 GNITATGGEGA
+605 
-616 AGIGTGTN
+616 
-624 SSGCN
+624 
-629 EITIASTVTSVTAI
+629 
-643 KGENA
+643 
-648 NESIGRGS
+648 
-656 GGSCGMVTI
+656 
-665 GGTVYYDG
+665 
-673 SNFQNDGDTY
+673 
-683 LATSP
+683 
-688 LVYPA
+688 
-693 P
+693 